1 MSDSKHHGDHQ
12 EVTNYCLTN
21 PYQPRDLVFCNL
33 MCYAYNK
40 FPEEYIPTVFETYI
54 TEVVV
59 DEQPVSRKF
68 AKKTHSRIM
77 LIMHYI

>member
-1 MSDSKHHGDHQ
+1 MNQIRDIKLVAAGDGS
-12 EVTNYCLTN
+12 VGKTCL
-21 PYQPRDLVFCNL
+21 L

-59 DEQPVSRKF
+59 DEQPVNRKF
-68 AKKTHSRIM
+68 TKKTN
-77 LIMHYI
+77 